1 MYPPPDFQVV
11 YIYKINWSK
20 KYIVSFEAH
29 PNKLIVRSRTLR
41 YMESIFIFGWKMKN
55 YQFGHG
61 SSQSTQ
67 IGKELL
73 HHHWQ
78 PRRNAEKNKNKRKK
92 TFFFIFHAMKQWKQE
107 WTANF
112 IIKKTTKFE
121 HTKEIFNSIIILS
134 FFYKN
139 DKKSVV
145 AFKTICVAPSQRGL
159 PQF

>member
-1 MYPPPDFQVV
+1 
-11 YIYKINWSK
+11 
-20 KYIVSFEAH
+20 
-29 PNKLIVRSRTLR
+29 
-41 YMESIFIFGWKMKN
+41 
-55 YQFGHG
+55 
-61 SSQSTQ
+61 
-67 IGKELL
+67 
-73 HHHWQ
+73 
-78 PRRNAEKNKNKRKK
+78 
-92 TFFFIFHAMKQWKQE
+92 MKQWKQE